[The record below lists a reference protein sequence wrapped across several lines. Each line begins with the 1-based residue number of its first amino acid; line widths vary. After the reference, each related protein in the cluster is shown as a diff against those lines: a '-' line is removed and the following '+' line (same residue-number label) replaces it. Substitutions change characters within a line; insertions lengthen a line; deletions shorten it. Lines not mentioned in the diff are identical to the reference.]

1 MPAFH
6 AAPAL
11 GSPASSA
18 PTAAW
23 LQGKERYVFFSFP
36 HIAIDSSGEV
46 RLPFRFLMTAP
57 PICWHCPLV
66 DARCEPALRGPM
78 L

>member
-1 MPAFH
+1 M
-6 AAPAL
+6 
-11 GSPASSA
+11 
-18 PTAAW
+18 
-23 LQGKERYVFFSFP
+23 FFSFP